1 MAIPVLLHFLF
12 SSFHT
17 MMADLSAESITAR
30 KHSALIGWDREVDTA
45 TLGRCLWWGPYILVN
60 VYYL

>member
-30 KHSALIGWDREVDTA
+30 KHSALIGWDREVDKPALLCHKDT
-45 TLGRCLWWGPYILVN
+45 GQGISSI
-60 VYYL
+60 